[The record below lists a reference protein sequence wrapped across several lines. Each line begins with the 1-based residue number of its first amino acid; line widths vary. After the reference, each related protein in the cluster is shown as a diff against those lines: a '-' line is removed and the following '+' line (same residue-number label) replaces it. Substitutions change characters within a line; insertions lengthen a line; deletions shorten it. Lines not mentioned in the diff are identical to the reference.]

1 MAAVVSVSRFSAFAA
16 ILRGPR
22 PDRKQVS
29 IAMAALG
36 FAALIR
42 ITGFAS
48 DAGPAQDPP
57 RAARLANLFLRQP
70 LSPRVTAAT
79 DGPTRGTC
87 VMALARNGKLSV
99 GFEDPRRD
107 VMVSLWACDLYN
119 ASRDPDSTQLVGR
132 ARLSARSIFLSGNY
146 ALEPGTIMTASR
158 YLATHTSAPGDPY
171 ARLDMPNYSVC
182 TKNQYRLYGQQTKTI
197 SPGVYCS
204 GIEVTGGA
212 TLNLKPGTYILD
224 RGDFAVSGDSKVN
237 GAGVTLILTSRN
249 GLNYGTVDIR
259 SGSTIR
265 ISAPVSGAT
274 AGIPGIAIWVD
285 EHAPAAGATI
295 EGGNAQSIDG
305 AVYLPSR
312 RVRYSG
318 GSPSGTRCTQLV
330 ALAIAFTGNSYFR
343 HDCTGTGVSDPEEPP
358 FLLE

>member
-99 GFEDPRRD
+99 GFEDPQHD
-107 VMVSLWACDLYN
+107 AKVSLPACDLYN

-132 ARLSARSIFLSGNY
+132 ASLSARSIFLSGN
-146 ALEPGTIMTASR
+146 
-158 YLATHTSAPGDPY
+158 
-171 ARLDMPNYSVC
+171 
-182 TKNQYRLYGQQTKTI
+182 
-197 SPGVYCS
+197 
-204 GIEVTGGA
+204 
-212 TLNLKPGTYILD
+212 
-224 RGDFAVSGDSKVN
+224 
-237 GAGVTLILTSRN
+237 
-249 GLNYGTVDIR
+249 
-259 SGSTIR
+259 
-265 ISAPVSGAT
+265 
-274 AGIPGIAIWVD
+274 
-285 EHAPAAGATI
+285 
-295 EGGNAQSIDG
+295 
-305 AVYLPSR
+305 
-312 RVRYSG
+312 
-318 GSPSGTRCTQLV
+318 
-330 ALAIAFTGNSYFR
+330 
-343 HDCTGTGVSDPEEPP
+343 
-358 FLLE
+358 